1 MRTEQ
6 PPPPAIDTALR
17 GGLLVSHHDTLSHVI
32 AAAPAGTQAVARAL
46 SLLKAFSDA
55 RPEWRLTE
63 LARAAHL
70 HKATAHRLLAALE
83 REGMVARDSTGD
95 LYRLGP
101 EAIALGARAV
111 RANHL
116 RAVSRAELESLAAT
130 TGETATLEVL
140 VGGDMLILDEVLGR
154 GLIGATAS
162 LGTRWPAHAT
172 STGKAVLAAL
182 PQAER
187 KEVLGSRTR
196 LARHTDRTITSAA
209 ALAREIAEVEHRGY
223 ATASEELERGYVAVG
238 AAVCDH
244 EGRPIAAVSVGGP
257 TVRLPA
263 SRFPTLG
270 RQVKAAAA
278 RISSALGFRA

>member
-1 MRTEQ
+1 M
-6 PPPPAIDTALR
+6 
-17 GGLLVSHHDTLSHVI
+17 
-32 AAAPAGTQAVARAL
+32 
-46 SLLKAFSDA
+46 
-55 RPEWRLTE
+55 
-63 LARAAHL
+63 
-70 HKATAHRLLAALE
+70 
-83 REGMVARDSTGD
+83 
-95 LYRLGP
+95 
-101 EAIALGARAV
+101 
-111 RANHL
+111 
-116 RAVSRAELESLAAT
+116 
-130 TGETATLEVL
+130 
-140 VGGDMLILDEVLGR
+140 
-154 GLIGATAS
+154 
-162 LGTRWPAHAT
+162 
-172 STGKAVLAAL
+172 LAAL

-187 KEVLGSRTR
+187 KEVLGPRTR
-196 LARHTDRTITSAA
+196 LARHTDRTITSTA